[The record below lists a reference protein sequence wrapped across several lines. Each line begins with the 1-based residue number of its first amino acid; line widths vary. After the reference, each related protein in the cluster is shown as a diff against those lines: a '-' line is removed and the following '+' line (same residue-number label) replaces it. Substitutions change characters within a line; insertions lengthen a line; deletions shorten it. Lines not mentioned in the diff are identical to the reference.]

1 MPDPTPQRL
10 FIVSREDPVTYNS
23 LTKVLADDP
32 SVQVLYDR
40 RMSASDRRGIWA
52 TSRLQT
58 VLLGER
64 RQRPEIDAQI
74 RSMGWACVRVGA
86 DAKAPPHPERRP
98 RT

>member
-1 MPDPTPQRL
+1 MSDPAPRRL

-64 RQRPEIDAQI
+64 RHRPEIDAQI
-74 RSMGWACVRVGA
+74 RSKGWACVLVAA
-86 DAKAPPHPERRP
+86 DSKEPLHPERRL

>member
-1 MPDPTPQRL
+1 MSDPAPRRL

-23 LTKVLADDP
+23 LTRVLADD
-32 SVQVLYDR
+32 STVQVLYDR
-40 RMSASDRRGIWA
+40 RLSGAERRGIWA

-86 DAKAPPHPERRP
+86 DAKEPPHPERRP
-98 RT
+98 RS